1 MNETVKVGMDAIVN
15 ELNSGLSVTTLW
27 STVGSVVPFIIT
39 TTLFAL
45 GFYLVKRAINK
56 AKKAKGGM

>member
-1 MNETVKVGMDAIVN
+1 MNETVAQGMDAVVN
-15 ELNSGLSVTTLW
+15 TLNAGLSTTTLW

-45 GFYLVKRAINK
+45 GFYLVKRAVNK

>member
-1 MNETVKVGMDAIVN
+1 MNETVVSGMEAVMN
-15 ELNSGLSVTTLW
+15 TLNTGLSANALW
-27 STVGSVVPFIIT
+27 GTVGSVVPFVIT